1 MQTAREESSIVI
13 FGENLL
19 RPERVTGRKARKQV
33 VSRGIV
39 PIPWWGRPKSNT
51 AQYSLKLMNVERQNQ
66 DTLYQMELDFD
77 TPSGEVRPHGS
88 GEGANPTAAPSREQ
102 QAFAAWREELNWEE
116 RILENIAH
124 RYNLEHACHR
134 VKSNKGAPGIDGM
147 TVEEMERWL
156 STHMAELRE
165 QLLTGSYRPQEVK
178 GVSIPKPNGGRR
190 QLGIPT
196 AIDRLV
202 QQAFVQELTPI
213 LDPQMSESSYGFRP
227 NRSAH
232 QALKAG
238 SAYVEQ
244 GYTVA
249 VDLDLEKFFDKV
261 NHDILMSRLARR
273 IKDKR
278 VLYYIRQMLKAGMM
292 DNEGIKQK
300 REQGTP
306 QGGPLSPLLANVL
319 LDELDRELES
329 RGLRFCRY
337 ADDCMIFV
345 RTIEAGERVLVSI
358 SHYIEEE
365 LKLKVNR
372 QKSKADK
379 VWNCVYLG
387 YIIGTGGRLRIA
399 PASVKKLKAKVRL
412 ITRRNRPTPLHEVI
426 AELTPVVRGWTN
438 YFKLAAI
445 NRLCQELDEWT
456 RRKLRCL
463 RLKQCKH
470 SKGIRHFLESIGCKR
485 KLRSGMVAM
494 GTRWWRMACSQPANI
509 CMDNAWLRAEGY
521 ISFYQLLKR

>member
-1 MQTAREESSIVI
+1 
-13 FGENLL
+13 
-19 RPERVTGRKARKQV
+19 
-33 VSRGIV
+33 
-39 PIPWWGRPKSNT
+39 
-51 AQYSLKLMNVERQNQ
+51 MNVERQSR
-66 DTLYQMELDFD
+66 DTLYRMECDFD
-77 TPSGEVRPHGS
+77 TPSGEVRPLGS
-88 GEGANPTAAPSREQ
+88 GEGANPTAAPTREQ
-102 QAFAAWREELNWEE
+102 QAFAAWKEELNYEE
-116 RILENIAH
+116 CMLENIA
-124 RYNLEHACHR
+124 RRDNLEHACQR

-147 TVEEMERWL
+147 TVEELERWL
-156 STHMAELRE
+156 NTHMAELRE
-165 QLLTGSYRPQEVK
+165 QLLNGSYCPQAVK

-202 QQAFVQELTPI
+202 QQAFEQVLTPI

-227 NRSAH
+227 KRSAH

-261 NHDILMSRLARR
+261 NHDILMSKLARR

-319 LDELDRELES
+319 LDDLDRELEN
-329 RGLRFCRY
+329 RGLHFCRY
-337 ADDCMIFV
+337 ADDCIIFV
-345 RTIEAGERVLVSI
+345 RTLRAGERVLANI
-358 SHYIEEE
+358 SRYIEEE
-365 LKLKVNR
+365 LKLKVNQ
-372 QKSKADK
+372 QKSKVDI
-379 VWNCVYLG
+379 VQNCTYLG
-387 YIIGTGGRLRIA
+387 YIIGKGGMLRIA
-399 PASVKKLKAKVRL
+399 SASVKKLKATVRH
-412 ITRRNRPTPLHEVI
+412 ITRRNRPTPLREVM
-426 AELTPVVRGWTN
+426 AELTPVIRGWTN

-445 NRLCQELDEWT
+445 SELCQQLDEWT

-470 SKGIRHFLESIGCKR
+470 PKGIRRFLESIGCKR
-485 KLRSGMVAM
+485 KLWSGIAAM
-494 GTRWWRMACSQPANI
+494 GRRWWRIACSEPANI

>member
-1 MQTAREESSIVI
+1 
-13 FGENLL
+13 
-19 RPERVTGRKARKQV
+19 
-33 VSRGIV
+33 
-39 PIPWWGRPKSNT
+39 
-51 AQYSLKLMNVERQNQ
+51 MNVERQNQ
-66 DTLYQMELDFD
+66 DTLYQLEFNFD
-77 TPSGEVRPHGS
+77 TPAGEVRLNGS
-88 GEGANPTAAPSREQ
+88 DRGGIPRKVPLQEQ
-102 QAFAAWREELNWEE
+102 QAFAAWKEELNWEE

-124 RYNLEHACHR
+124 RYNLEHACQR

-147 TVEEMERWL
+147 TVEELERWL
-156 STHMAELRE
+156 NTHMAELRE
-165 QLLTGSYRPQEVK
+165 HLLNGSYQPQEVK

-202 QQAFVQELTPI
+202 QQAFVQVLTPI

-244 GYTVA
+244 GYKVA

-261 NHDILMSRLARR
+261 NHDILMSKLARR

-319 LDELDRELES
+319 LDDLDRELEK
-329 RGLRFCRY
+329 RGLHFCRY
-337 ADDCMIFV
+337 ADDCIIFV
-345 RTIEAGERVLVSI
+345 RTMEAGERVLVSI
-358 SHYIEEE
+358 SRYIEEE
-365 LKLKVNR
+365 LKLKVNQ
-372 QKSKADK
+372 QKSKVDK

-387 YIIGTGGRLRIA
+387 YIIGVEGKLRIA
-399 PASVKKLKAKVRL
+399 PASVKKLKAKIRI
-412 ITRRNRPTPLHEVI
+412 ITRRTRPTPLREVI
-426 AELTPVVRGWTN
+426 SELIPVIRGWTN

-445 NRLCQELDEWT
+445 NKLCQELDEWT
-456 RRKLRCL
+456 RRRLRCL

-470 SKGIRHFLESIGCKR
+470 PKGIRRFLENLGAKR
-485 KLRSGMVAM
+485 KLWSGIVAM
-494 GTRWWRMACSQPANI
+494 GTRWWRIARSQPANI
-509 CMDNAWLRAEGY
+509 IMNNAWLRAEGD
-521 ISFYQLLKR
+521 ISFYQLLKH

>member
-1 MQTAREESSIVI
+1 
-13 FGENLL
+13 
-19 RPERVTGRKARKQV
+19 
-33 VSRGIV
+33 
-39 PIPWWGRPKSNT
+39 
-51 AQYSLKLMNVERQNQ
+51 MNVERQNQ
-66 DTLYQMELDFD
+66 DTLYQMEFDFD
-77 TPSGEVRPHGS
+77 TPSGEVRPLGS
-88 GEGANPTAAPSREQ
+88 GEGASPTAAPTREQ

-124 RYNLEHACHR
+124 RYNLEHACQR

-147 TVEEMERWL
+147 TVEELERWL
-156 STHMAELRE
+156 NTHMAELRE
-165 QLLTGSYRPQEVK
+165 QLLNGSYQPQTVK

-227 NRSAH
+227 KRSAH

-238 SAYVEQ
+238 SAYVEN
-244 GYTVA
+244 GYNIA

-278 VLYYIRQMLKAGMM
+278 VLYYIRRMLKAGMM

-319 LDELDRELES
+319 LDDLDRELEG
-329 RGLRFCRY
+329 RGLHFCRY

-345 RTIEAGERVLVSI
+345 RTMEAGERILRSVSQ
-358 SHYIEEE
+358 YIEKE

-372 QKSKADK
+372 QKSKVDK
-379 VWNCVYLG
+379 VWNCTYLG
-387 YIIGTGGRLRIA
+387 YIIGVEGKLRIA
-399 PASVKKLKAKVRL
+399 PASVKKLKGRIRI
-412 ITRRNRPTPLHEVI
+412 ITRRNRPVPLREVI
-426 AELTPVVRGWTN
+426 AELIPVVRGWTN

-445 NRLCQELDEWT
+445 NRLCQGLDEWT

-470 SKGIRHFLESIGCKR
+470 PKGIRRFLESIGVKQR
-485 KLRSGMVAM
+485 MSEYIGSM
-494 GTRWWRMACSQPANI
+494 GRRWWWISCSQPAHI

-521 ISFYQLLKR
+521 ISFNQLLKR

>member
-1 MQTAREESSIVI
+1 
-13 FGENLL
+13 
-19 RPERVTGRKARKQV
+19 
-33 VSRGIV
+33 
-39 PIPWWGRPKSNT
+39 
-51 AQYSLKLMNVERQNQ
+51 MNVERQNQ
-66 DTLYQMELDFD
+66 DTLYQMEFDFD
-77 TPSGEVRPHGS
+77 TPSGEVRPLGS
-88 GEGANPTAAPSREQ
+88 SEGASPTAAPTREQ

-116 RILENIAH
+116 RMLENIAH
-124 RYNLEHACHR
+124 RYNLELACQR

-147 TVEEMERWL
+147 TVEELERWL
-156 STHMAELRE
+156 GTHMAELRE
-165 QLLTGSYRPQEVK
+165 QLLNGSYQPQAVK

-244 GYTVA
+244 GYKVA
-249 VDLDLEKFFDKV
+249 VDLDMEKFFDKV

-278 VLYYIRQMLKAGMM
+278 VLCYIRRMLKAGMM

-319 LDELDRELES
+319 LDDLDRELEN
-329 RGLRFCRY
+329 RGLHFCRY

-345 RTIEAGERVLVSI
+345 RTMEAGERVLRSI
-358 SHYIEEE
+358 SQYIEEE

-372 QKSKADK
+372 QKSKVDK

-387 YIIGTGGRLRIA
+387 YIIGVGGTLRIA
-399 PASVKKLKAKVRL
+399 PASVKKLKGRIRI
-412 ITRRNRPTPLHEVI
+412 ITRRTRPTPLREVI
-426 AELTPVVRGWTN
+426 AELIPVIRGWTN

-470 SKGIRHFLESIGCKR
+470 SRGICRLLESIGGKR
-485 KLRSGMVAM
+485 KLWSGIVAM
-494 GTRWWRMACSQPANI
+494 KCRWWRIACSQPAHI

-521 ISFYQLLKR
+521 ISFNQLLKR

>member
-1 MQTAREESSIVI
+1 
-13 FGENLL
+13 
-19 RPERVTGRKARKQV
+19 
-33 VSRGIV
+33 
-39 PIPWWGRPKSNT
+39 
-51 AQYSLKLMNVERQNQ
+51 
-66 DTLYQMELDFD
+66 MEFDFD
-77 TPSGEVRPHGS
+77 TPSGEVRPLGS
-88 GEGANPTAAPSREQ
+88 SEGASPTAAPTREQ

-116 RILENIAH
+116 RMLENIAH
-124 RYNLEHACHR
+124 RYNLERACQR

-147 TVEEMERWL
+147 TVEELERWL
-156 STHMAELRE
+156 GTHMAELRE
-165 QLLTGSYRPQEVK
+165 QLLNGSYQPQAVK

-244 GYTVA
+244 GYRVA
-249 VDLDLEKFFDKV
+249 VDLDMEKFFDKV
-261 NHDILMSRLARR
+261 NHDILMSRLARC

-278 VLYYIRQMLKAGMM
+278 VLCYIRRMLKAGMM

-319 LDELDRELES
+319 LDDLDRELEN
-329 RGLRFCRY
+329 RGLHFCRY

-345 RTIEAGERVLVSI
+345 RTMEAGKRVLGSI
-358 SHYIEEE
+358 SQYIEDE

-372 QKSKADK
+372 QKSKVDK

-387 YIIGTGGRLRIA
+387 YIIGVGGTLRIA
-399 PASVKKLKAKVRL
+399 PASVKKLKGRIRI
-412 ITRRNRPTPLHEVI
+412 ITRRTRPTPLREVI
-426 AELTPVVRGWTN
+426 AELIPVIRGWTN

-470 SKGIRHFLESIGCKR
+470 SRGIRRLLESIGGKR
-485 KLRSGMVAM
+485 KLWSGIVAM
-494 GTRWWRMACSQPANI
+494 KCRWWRIACSQPAHI

-521 ISFYQLLKR
+521 ISFNQLLKR

>member
-1 MQTAREESSIVI
+1 
-13 FGENLL
+13 
-19 RPERVTGRKARKQV
+19 
-33 VSRGIV
+33 
-39 PIPWWGRPKSNT
+39 
-51 AQYSLKLMNVERQNQ
+51 MNVERQNQ
-66 DTLYQMELDFD
+66 DTLYQLEFNFD
-77 TPSGEVRPHGS
+77 TPAGEVRLNGS
-88 GEGANPTAAPSREQ
+88 DRGGIPRKEPLQEQ
-102 QAFAAWREELNWEE
+102 QAFAAWKEELNWEE

-124 RYNLEHACHR
+124 RYNLEHACQR

-147 TVEEMERWL
+147 TVEELERWL
-156 STHMAELRE
+156 NTHMAELRE
-165 QLLTGSYRPQEVK
+165 HLLNGSYQPQEVK

-202 QQAFVQELTPI
+202 QQAFVQVLTPI

-238 SAYVEQ
+238 STYVEQ
-244 GYTVA
+244 GYKVA

-261 NHDILMSRLARR
+261 NHDILMSKLARR

-319 LDELDRELES
+319 LDDLDRELEK
-329 RGLRFCRY
+329 RGLHFCRY
-337 ADDCMIFV
+337 ADDCIIFV
-345 RTIEAGERVLVSI
+345 RTMEAGERVLVSI
-358 SHYIEEE
+358 SRYIEEE
-365 LKLKVNR
+365 LKLKVNQ
-372 QKSKADK
+372 QKSKVDK

-387 YIIGTGGRLRIA
+387 YIIGVEGKLRIA
-399 PASVKKLKAKVRL
+399 PASVEKLKAKIRI
-412 ITRRNRPTPLHEVI
+412 ITRRTRPTPLREVI
-426 AELTPVVRGWTN
+426 SELITVIRGWTN

-445 NRLCQELDEWT
+445 NKLCQELDEWT
-456 RRKLRCL
+456 RRRLRCL

-470 SKGIRHFLESIGCKR
+470 PKGIRRFLENLGAKR
-485 KLRSGMVAM
+485 KLWSGIVAM
-494 GTRWWRMACSQPANI
+494 GTRWWRIARSQPANI
-509 CMDNAWLRAEGY
+509 IMNNAWLRAEGY

>member
-1 MQTAREESSIVI
+1 
-13 FGENLL
+13 
-19 RPERVTGRKARKQV
+19 
-33 VSRGIV
+33 
-39 PIPWWGRPKSNT
+39 
-51 AQYSLKLMNVERQNQ
+51 MNVERQNQ
-66 DTLYQMELDFD
+66 DTLYQLEFNFD
-77 TPSGEVRPHGS
+77 TPAGEVRLNGS
-88 GEGANPTAAPSREQ
+88 DRGGIPRKEPLQEQ
-102 QAFAAWREELNWEE
+102 QAFAAWKEELNWEE

-124 RYNLEHACHR
+124 RYNLEHACQR

-147 TVEEMERWL
+147 TVEELERWL
-156 STHMAELRE
+156 NTHMAELRE
-165 QLLTGSYRPQEVK
+165 HLLNGSYQPQEVK

-202 QQAFVQELTPI
+202 QQAFVQVLTPI

-244 GYTVA
+244 GYKVA

-261 NHDILMSRLARR
+261 NHDILMSKLARR

-319 LDELDRELES
+319 LDDLDRELEK
-329 RGLRFCRY
+329 RGLHFCRY
-337 ADDCMIFV
+337 ADDCIIFV
-345 RTIEAGERVLVSI
+345 RTMEAGERVLVSI
-358 SHYIEEE
+358 SRYIEEE
-365 LKLKVNR
+365 LKLKVNQ
-372 QKSKADK
+372 QKSKVDK

-387 YIIGTGGRLRIA
+387 YIIGVEGKLRIA
-399 PASVKKLKAKVRL
+399 PASVKKLKAKIRI
-412 ITRRNRPTPLHEVI
+412 ITRRTRPTPLREVI
-426 AELTPVVRGWTN
+426 SELITVIRGWTN

-445 NRLCQELDEWT
+445 NKLCQELDEWT
-456 RRKLRCL
+456 RRRLRCL

-470 SKGIRHFLESIGCKR
+470 PKGIRRFLENLGAKR
-485 KLRSGMVAM
+485 KLWSGIVAM
-494 GTRWWRMACSQPANI
+494 GTRWWRIARSQPANI
-509 CMDNAWLRAEGY
+509 IMNNAWLRAEGY

>member
-1 MQTAREESSIVI
+1 
-13 FGENLL
+13 
-19 RPERVTGRKARKQV
+19 
-33 VSRGIV
+33 
-39 PIPWWGRPKSNT
+39 
-51 AQYSLKLMNVERQNQ
+51 MNVERQNQ
-66 DTLYQMELDFD
+66 DTLYQMEFDFD
-77 TPSGEVRPHGS
+77 TPSEEVRPLGS
-88 GEGANPTAAPSREQ
+88 GEGANPTAAPTREQ

-124 RYNLEHACHR
+124 RYNLEHACQR

-147 TVEEMERWL
+147 TVEDLERWL
-156 STHMAELRE
+156 NTHMAELRE
-165 QLLTGSYRPQEVK
+165 QLLNGNYQPQEVK

-202 QQAFVQELTPI
+202 QQAFVQALTPI
-213 LDPQMSESSYGFRP
+213 LDSQMSESSYGFRP

-232 QALKAG
+232 QALNAG
-238 SAYVEQ
+238 SAYVED
-244 GYTVA
+244 GYTIA

-278 VLYYIRQMLKAGMM
+278 VLYYIRRMLKAGMM
-292 DNEGIKQK
+292 DNEGIKQV

-319 LDELDRELES
+319 LDDLDRELED
-329 RGLRFCRY
+329 RGLHFCRY

-345 RTIEAGERVLVSI
+345 RTMEAGERVLRSI
-358 SHYIEEE
+358 SQYIEEE

-372 QKSKADK
+372 QKSKVDK
-379 VWNCVYLG
+379 VRNCTYLG
-387 YIIGTGGRLRIA
+387 YIIGVGGALRIA
-399 PASVKKLKAKVRL
+399 PASVKKLKGRIRI
-412 ITRRNRPTPLHEVI
+412 ITRRNRPIPLREVI
-426 AELTPVVRGWTN
+426 AELIPVIRGWTN

-445 NRLCQELDEWT
+445 NKLCQELDEWT

-470 SKGIRHFLESIGCKR
+470 PRGIRHFLESIGVKR
-485 KLRSGMVAM
+485 WMRECIGAM
-494 GTRWWRMACSQPANI
+494 GRRWWWISCSKPAHI

-521 ISFYQLLKR
+521 ISFNQLLKR

>member
-1 MQTAREESSIVI
+1 
-13 FGENLL
+13 
-19 RPERVTGRKARKQV
+19 
-33 VSRGIV
+33 
-39 PIPWWGRPKSNT
+39 
-51 AQYSLKLMNVERQNQ
+51 MNVERQNQ

-77 TPSGEVRPHGS
+77 TPSGEVRLNGS
-88 GEGANPTAAPSREQ
+88 DRGGTPRREPMKEQ
-102 QAFAAWREELNWEE
+102 QAFAAWKEELHWEE

-147 TVEEMERWL
+147 TVEELERWL
-156 STHMAELRE
+156 NTHMAELRE
-165 QLLTGSYRPQEVK
+165 HLLDGSYQPQEVK

-202 QQAFVQELTPI
+202 QQAFVQVLTPI

-244 GYTVA
+244 GYKVA

-261 NHDILMSRLARR
+261 NHDILMSKLARR

-306 QGGPLSPLLANVL
+306 QGGPLSPLLANVI
-319 LDELDRELES
+319 LDDLDRELEN
-329 RGLRFCRY
+329 RGLHFCRY
-337 ADDCMIFV
+337 ADDCIIFV
-345 RTIEAGERVLVSI
+345 RTMEAGERVLVSI
-358 SHYIEEE
+358 SRYIEEE
-365 LKLKVNR
+365 LKLKVNQ
-372 QKSKADK
+372 QKSKVDK

-387 YIIGTGGRLRIA
+387 YIIGVESKLRIA
-399 PASVKKLKAKVRL
+399 PASVKKLKAKIRI
-412 ITRRNRPTPLHEVI
+412 ITRRTRPTPLREVI
-426 AELTPVVRGWTN
+426 SELIPVIRGWTN

-445 NRLCQELDEWT
+445 NKLCQELDEWT
-456 RRKLRCL
+456 RRRLRCL

-470 SKGIRHFLESIGCKR
+470 PKGIRRFLENLGAKR
-485 KLRSGMVAM
+485 KLWSGIAAM
-494 GTRWWRMACSQPANI
+494 GTRWWRIARSQPANI
-509 CMDNAWLRAEGY
+509 IMNNAWLRAEGY

>member
-1 MQTAREESSIVI
+1 M
-13 FGENLL
+13 
-19 RPERVTGRKARKQV
+19 
-33 VSRGIV
+33 
-39 PIPWWGRPKSNT
+39 
-51 AQYSLKLMNVERQNQ
+51 
-66 DTLYQMELDFD
+66 
-77 TPSGEVRPHGS
+77 
-88 GEGANPTAAPSREQ
+88 
-102 QAFAAWREELNWEE
+102 
-116 RILENIAH
+116 LENIAH
-124 RYNLEHACHR
+124 RYNLELACQR

-147 TVEEMERWL
+147 TVEELERWL

-165 QLLTGSYRPQEVK
+165 QLLNGSYQPQAVK

-232 QALKAG
+232 QALKSG
-238 SAYVEQ
+238 SAYVED

-278 VLYYIRQMLKAGMM
+278 VPCYIRRMLKAGMM
-292 DNEGIKQK
+292 DSEGIKQK

-319 LDELDRELES
+319 LDDLDRELEG
-329 RGLRFCRY
+329 RGLHFCRY
-337 ADDCMIFV
+337 ADDCIIFV
-345 RTIEAGERVLVSI
+345 RTMEAGERVLRSI
-358 SHYIEEE
+358 SQFIEEE

-372 QKSKADK
+372 QKSKVDK

-387 YIIGTGGRLRIA
+387 YIIGVGGMLRIA
-399 PASVKKLKAKVRL
+399 PASVKKLKTKIRI
-412 ITRRNRPTPLHEVI
+412 ITRRMRPTPLREVI
-426 AELTPVVRGWTN
+426 SELIPVIRGWTN
-438 YFKLAAI
+438 YFKLASI
-445 NRLCQELDEWT
+445 NKLCQELDEWT

-470 SKGIRHFLESIGCKR
+470 PKGVRRFLESIGSKR
-485 KLRSGMVAM
+485 KLWSGMVTM

>member
-1 MQTAREESSIVI
+1 
-13 FGENLL
+13 
-19 RPERVTGRKARKQV
+19 
-33 VSRGIV
+33 
-39 PIPWWGRPKSNT
+39 
-51 AQYSLKLMNVERQNQ
+51 MNVERQNQ
-66 DTLYQMELDFD
+66 DTLYQMEFDFD
-77 TPSGEVRPHGS
+77 TPSGEVRPHGG
-88 GEGANPTAAPSREQ
+88 GEGATPTAAPSREQ

-124 RYNLEHACHR
+124 RYNLELACQR
-134 VKSNKGAPGIDGM
+134 VKSNKGAPGVDGM
-147 TVEEMERWL
+147 TVEELERWL
-156 STHMAELRE
+156 NTHMAELRE
-165 QLLTGSYRPQEVK
+165 QLLNGSHQPQEVK

-202 QQAFVQELTPI
+202 QQAFVQALTPI

-261 NHDILMSRLARR
+261 NHDILMSRLAQL

-319 LDELDRELES
+319 LDDLDRELEN
-329 RGLRFCRY
+329 RGLHFCRY
-337 ADDCMIFV
+337 ADDCIIFV
-345 RTIEAGERVLVSI
+345 RTIKAGERVLASI
-358 SHYIEEE
+358 SRYIEDE
-365 LKLKVNR
+365 LKLKVNQ
-372 QKSKADK
+372 QKSKVDK

-387 YIIGTGGRLRIA
+387 YIIGIEGKLRIA

-412 ITRRNRPTPLHEVI
+412 ITRRNRPTPLREVI
-426 AELTPVVRGWTN
+426 AELIPVIRGWTN

-470 SKGIRHFLESIGCKR
+470 PKGIRHFLESIGVKR
-485 KLRSGMVAM
+485 KMRESIGSM
-494 GTRWWRMACSQPANI
+494 GRRWWWISCSQLAHI

>member
-1 MQTAREESSIVI
+1 MNIEQQSQGVTYQPEFDFTTQAEWT
-13 FGENLL
+13 
-19 RPERVTGRKARKQV
+19 RPLG
-33 VSRGIV
+33 
-39 PIPWWGRPKSNT
+39 
-51 AQYSLKLMNVERQNQ
+51 
-66 DTLYQMELDFD
+66 D
-77 TPSGEVRPHGS
+77 
-88 GEGANPTAAPSREQ
+88 GEGAIPTAEPTREQ
-102 QAFAAWREELNWEE
+102 QVFTAWKEELNWDERLLE
-116 RILENIAH
+116 RIADPG
-124 RYNLEHACHR
+124 NLRRAYR
-134 VKSNKGAPGIDGM
+134 KVKSNGGAAGVDGM
-147 TVEEMERWL
+147 NIDDVAEWL
-156 STHMAELRE
+156 RTHPGELR
-165 QLLTGSYRPQEVK
+165 QSLLQGSYQPQDVRGK
-178 GVSIPKPNGGRR
+178 SIPKPNGGERK
-190 QLGIPT
+190 LGIPT
-196 AIDRLV
+196 VIDRIV
-202 QQAFVQELTPI
+202 QQAFVQVLTPI

-238 SAYVEQ
+238 SAHVEQ
-244 GYTVA
+244 GYKVA

-261 NHDILMSRLARR
+261 NHDILMSRLAQR

-319 LDELDRELES
+319 LDDLDRELEN
-329 RGLRFCRY
+329 RGLHFCRY
-337 ADDCMIFV
+337 ADDCIIFV
-345 RTIEAGERVLVSI
+345 RTIEAGERVLASI
-358 SHYIEEE
+358 SRYIEDE
-365 LKLKVNR
+365 LKLKVNQ
-372 QKSKADK
+372 QKSKVDK
-379 VWNCVYLG
+379 VWNCIYLG
-387 YIIGTGGRLRIA
+387 YIIGVEGKLRIA

-412 ITRRNRPTPLHEVI
+412 ITRRNRPTPLREVI
-426 AELTPVVRGWTN
+426 AELSPMIRGWTN

-470 SKGIRHFLESIGCKR
+470 PKGIRRFFESIGCKP
-485 KLRSGMVAM
+485 KLWSGMVAM
-494 GTRWWRMACSQPANI
+494 GARWWRMACSQPANI

>member
-1 MQTAREESSIVI
+1 
-13 FGENLL
+13 
-19 RPERVTGRKARKQV
+19 
-33 VSRGIV
+33 
-39 PIPWWGRPKSNT
+39 
-51 AQYSLKLMNVERQNQ
+51 MNVERQNQ
-66 DTLYQMELDFD
+66 DTLYQLEFDFD
-77 TPSGEVRPHGS
+77 TPAGEVRLNGS
-88 GEGANPTAAPSREQ
+88 DRGGIPRKEPLQEQ
-102 QAFAAWREELNWEE
+102 QAFAAWKEELNWEE

-124 RYNLEHACHR
+124 RYNLELASQR
-134 VKSNKGAPGIDGM
+134 VKSNKGAPGVDGM
-147 TVEEMERWL
+147 TVEDLERWL
-156 STHMAELRE
+156 NTHMAELRE
-165 QLLTGSYRPQEVK
+165 QLLNGSYQPQEVK

-202 QQAFVQELTPI
+202 QQAFVQALTPI

-238 SAYVEQ
+238 SAYVED
-244 GYTVA
+244 GYTIA

-261 NHDILMSRLARR
+261 NHDILMSRLAQR

-278 VLYYIRQMLKAGMM
+278 VLYYIRRMLKAGMM

-319 LDELDRELES
+319 LDDLDRELEG
-329 RGLRFCRY
+329 RGLHFCRY

-345 RTIEAGERVLVSI
+345 RTMEAGERVLRSI
-358 SHYIEEE
+358 SQYIEEE

-372 QKSKADK
+372 QKSKVDK
-379 VWNCVYLG
+379 VRNCTYLG
-387 YIIGTGGRLRIA
+387 YIMGVGGTLRIA
-399 PASVKKLKAKVRL
+399 PASVKKLKGRIRI
-412 ITRRNRPTPLHEVI
+412 ITRRNRPIPLREVI
-426 AELTPVVRGWTN
+426 AELTPVIRGWTN

-445 NRLCQELDEWT
+445 NKLCQELDEWT

-470 SKGIRHFLESIGCKR
+470 PGGIRRFLESIGCKR
-485 KLRSGMVAM
+485 KLWSGIVAM
-494 GTRWWRMACSQPANI
+494 GRRWWRIACSQPSNI
-509 CMDNAWLRAEGY
+509 SMDNAWLRAEGY
-521 ISFYQLLKR
+521 ISFNQLLKR

>member
-1 MQTAREESSIVI
+1 M
-13 FGENLL
+13 
-19 RPERVTGRKARKQV
+19 
-33 VSRGIV
+33 
-39 PIPWWGRPKSNT
+39 
-51 AQYSLKLMNVERQNQ
+51 
-66 DTLYQMELDFD
+66 
-77 TPSGEVRPHGS
+77 
-88 GEGANPTAAPSREQ
+88 
-102 QAFAAWREELNWEE
+102 
-116 RILENIAH
+116 
-124 RYNLEHACHR
+124 
-134 VKSNKGAPGIDGM
+134 
-147 TVEEMERWL
+147 
-156 STHMAELRE
+156 
-165 QLLTGSYRPQEVK
+165 
-178 GVSIPKPNGGRR
+178 
-190 QLGIPT
+190 
-196 AIDRLV
+196 

-232 QALKAG
+232 QALKSG
-238 SAYVEQ
+238 SAYVED

-278 VLYYIRQMLKAGMM
+278 VLCYIRRMLKAGMM

-319 LDELDRELES
+319 LDDLDRELEG
-329 RGLRFCRY
+329 RGLHFCRY

-345 RTIEAGERVLVSI
+345 RTTEAGERVLRSVSQ
-358 SHYIEEE
+358 YIEEE

-372 QKSKADK
+372 QKSKVDK
-379 VWNCVYLG
+379 VWNCTYLG
-387 YIIGTGGRLRIA
+387 YIIGVEGKLRIA
-399 PASVKKLKAKVRL
+399 PASVKKLKGRIRI
-412 ITRRNRPTPLHEVI
+412 ITRRNRPTPLREVI
-426 AELTPVVRGWTN
+426 AELIPVIRGWTS
-438 YFKLAAI
+438 YFKLATI

-470 SKGIRHFLESIGCKR
+470 PKGIRRFLESIGVKQR
-485 KLRSGMVAM
+485 MRESIGSM
-494 GTRWWRMACSQPANI
+494 GRRWWWISCSQPAHI

>member
-1 MQTAREESSIVI
+1 
-13 FGENLL
+13 
-19 RPERVTGRKARKQV
+19 
-33 VSRGIV
+33 
-39 PIPWWGRPKSNT
+39 
-51 AQYSLKLMNVERQNQ
+51 MNVERQNQ
-66 DTLYQMELDFD
+66 DTLYQMEFDFD
-77 TPSGEVRPHGS
+77 APSGEVRPLGS
-88 GEGANPTAAPSREQ
+88 GEGANPTAAPTREQ
-102 QAFAAWREELNWEE
+102 QAFAAWREKLNWEE
-116 RILENIAH
+116 RMLENIAH
-124 RYNLEHACHR
+124 RYNLELACQR

-147 TVEEMERWL
+147 TVEELERWL

-165 QLLTGSYRPQEVK
+165 QLLNGSYQPQEVK

-232 QALKAG
+232 QALKSG
-238 SAYVEQ
+238 SAYVED

-249 VDLDLEKFFDKV
+249 VDLDMEKFFDKV

-278 VLYYIRQMLKAGMM
+278 VLCYIRRMLKAGMM

-319 LDELDRELES
+319 LDDLDRELEG
-329 RGLRFCRY
+329 RGLHFCRY

-345 RTIEAGERVLVSI
+345 RTMEAGERVLRSI
-358 SHYIEEE
+358 SQYIEEE

-372 QKSKADK
+372 QKSKVDK

-387 YIIGTGGRLRIA
+387 YIIGVGGMLRIA

-412 ITRRNRPTPLHEVI
+412 MTRRTRPTPLREVI
-426 AELTPVVRGWTN
+426 AELIPVIRGWTN
-438 YFKLAAI
+438 YFRLAAI

-470 SKGIRHFLESIGCKR
+470 PKGIRRFFESIGCKR
-485 KLRSGMVAM
+485 KLWSGMVVM
-494 GTRWWRMACSQPANI
+494 GRGWWRTACSQPAHI

>member
-1 MQTAREESSIVI
+1 
-13 FGENLL
+13 
-19 RPERVTGRKARKQV
+19 
-33 VSRGIV
+33 
-39 PIPWWGRPKSNT
+39 
-51 AQYSLKLMNVERQNQ
+51 MNVERQNQ
-66 DTLYQMELDFD
+66 DTLYQMEFDFD
-77 TPSGEVRPHGS
+77 TPSEEVRPHGS
-88 GEGANPTAAPSREQ
+88 GEGANPTAAPQREQ

-116 RILENIAH
+116 RMLENIAH
-124 RYNLEHACHR
+124 RYNLELACQR

-147 TVEEMERWL
+147 TVDELERWL
-156 STHMAELRE
+156 GTHMAELRE
-165 QLLTGSYRPQEVK
+165 QLLNGSYQPQEVK

-232 QALKAG
+232 QALKSG
-238 SAYVEQ
+238 SAYVED

-249 VDLDLEKFFDKV
+249 VDLDMEKFFDKV

-278 VLYYIRQMLKAGMM
+278 VLYYIRRMLKAGMM

-319 LDELDRELES
+319 LDDLDRELEN
-329 RGLRFCRY
+329 RGLHFCRY

-345 RTIEAGERVLVSI
+345 RTMEAGERVLRSI
-358 SHYIEEE
+358 SQYIEEE

-372 QKSKADK
+372 QKSKVDK
-379 VWNCVYLG
+379 VWNCTYLG
-387 YIIGTGGRLRIA
+387 YIIGVEGKLRIA
-399 PASVKKLKAKVRL
+399 PASVKKLKGRIRI
-412 ITRRNRPTPLHEVI
+412 ITRRNRPTPLREVI
-426 AELTPVVRGWTN
+426 AELIPVIRGWTN
-438 YFKLAAI
+438 YFKQAAI

-470 SKGIRHFLESIGCKR
+470 PKGIHRFLESIGIRQRMCEYI
-485 KLRSGMVAM
+485 GAM
-494 GTRWWRMACSQPANI
+494 GRRWWWMSCSQPAHI
-509 CMDNAWLRAEGY
+509 SMDNAWLRAEGY

>member
-1 MQTAREESSIVI
+1 
-13 FGENLL
+13 
-19 RPERVTGRKARKQV
+19 
-33 VSRGIV
+33 
-39 PIPWWGRPKSNT
+39 
-51 AQYSLKLMNVERQNQ
+51 MNVERQNQ
-66 DTLYQMELDFD
+66 DTLYQLEFNFD
-77 TPSGEVRPHGS
+77 TPAGEVRLNGS
-88 GEGANPTAAPSREQ
+88 DRGGIPRKEPLQEQ
-102 QAFAAWREELNWEE
+102 QAFAAWKEELNWEE

-124 RYNLEHACHR
+124 RYNLEHACQR

-147 TVEEMERWL
+147 TVEELERWL
-156 STHMAELRE
+156 NTHMAELRE
-165 QLLTGSYRPQEVK
+165 HLLNGSYQPQEVK

-202 QQAFVQELTPI
+202 QQAFVQVLTPI

-238 SAYVEQ
+238 STYVEQ
-244 GYTVA
+244 GYKVA

-261 NHDILMSRLARR
+261 NHDILMSKLARR

-319 LDELDRELES
+319 LDDLDRELEK
-329 RGLRFCRY
+329 RGLHFCRY
-337 ADDCMIFV
+337 ADDCIIFV
-345 RTIEAGERVLVSI
+345 RTMEAGERVLVSI
-358 SHYIEEE
+358 SRYIEEE
-365 LKLKVNR
+365 LKLKVNQ
-372 QKSKADK
+372 QKSKVDK

-387 YIIGTGGRLRIA
+387 YIIGVEGKLRIA
-399 PASVKKLKAKVRL
+399 PASVKKLKAKIRI
-412 ITRRNRPTPLHEVI
+412 ITRRTRPTPLREVI
-426 AELTPVVRGWTN
+426 SELITVIRGWTN

-445 NRLCQELDEWT
+445 NKLCQKLDEWT
-456 RRKLRCL
+456 RRRLRCL

-470 SKGIRHFLESIGCKR
+470 PKGIRRFLENLGAKR
-485 KLRSGMVAM
+485 KLWSGIVAM
-494 GTRWWRMACSQPANI
+494 GTRWWRIARSQPANI
-509 CMDNAWLRAEGY
+509 IMNNAWLRAEGY

>member
-1 MQTAREESSIVI
+1 
-13 FGENLL
+13 
-19 RPERVTGRKARKQV
+19 
-33 VSRGIV
+33 
-39 PIPWWGRPKSNT
+39 
-51 AQYSLKLMNVERQNQ
+51 MNVERQNQ
-66 DTLYQMELDFD
+66 DTLYQMEFDFD
-77 TPSGEVRPHGS
+77 TPSGEVRLNGS
-88 GEGANPTAAPSREQ
+88 DRGGIPRKEPLQEQ

-124 RYNLEHACHR
+124 RYNLEHACQR

-147 TVEEMERWL
+147 TVEELERWL
-156 STHMAELRE
+156 NTHMAELRE
-165 QLLTGSYRPQEVK
+165 QLHNGSYRPQEVK
-178 GVSIPKPNGGRR
+178 GVSIPKPNGERR

-196 AIDRLV
+196 AVDRMV
-202 QQAFVQELTPI
+202 QQAFVQVLTPI

-244 GYTVA
+244 GYKIA

-319 LDELDRELES
+319 LDDLDRELEN
-329 RGLRFCRY
+329 RGLHFCRY
-337 ADDCMIFV
+337 ADDCIIFV
-345 RTIEAGERVLVSI
+345 RTIEAGERVLAGI

-365 LKLKVNR
+365 LKLRVNR
-372 QKSKADK
+372 QKSKVDK
-379 VWNCVYLG
+379 VWNCAYLG
-387 YIIGTGGRLRIA
+387 YIIGTGGLLRIA

-412 ITRRNRPTPLHEVI
+412 ITRRSRPTPLREVI
-426 AELTPVVRGWTN
+426 AELTPVIRGWTN

-445 NRLCQELDEWT
+445 NKLCQELDEWT

-470 SKGIRHFLESIGCKR
+470 PKGIRHFLESIGCKR
-485 KLRSGMVAM
+485 KLWSGIVGM
-494 GTRWWRMACSQPANI
+494 GTRWWRIARSQPANI

-521 ISFYQLLKR
+521 ISFCQLLKR

>member
-1 MQTAREESSIVI
+1 
-13 FGENLL
+13 
-19 RPERVTGRKARKQV
+19 
-33 VSRGIV
+33 
-39 PIPWWGRPKSNT
+39 
-51 AQYSLKLMNVERQNQ
+51 MNVERQNQ
-66 DTLYQMELDFD
+66 DTLYQMEFDFD
-77 TPSGEVRPHGS
+77 TPSGEVRPLGS
-88 GEGANPTAAPSREQ
+88 GEGANPTAASTREQ

-116 RILENIAH
+116 RMLENIAH
-124 RYNLEHACHR
+124 RYNLEHACQR
-134 VKSNKGAPGIDGM
+134 VKSNKGAPGMDGM
-147 TVEEMERWL
+147 TVEELERWL
-156 STHMAELRE
+156 CTHMAELRE
-165 QLLTGSYRPQEVK
+165 QLLNGSYQPQEVK
-178 GVSIPKPNGGRR
+178 GVSIPKPNGGLR

-232 QALKAG
+232 QALKSG
-238 SAYVEQ
+238 SAYVED

-278 VLYYIRQMLKAGMM
+278 VLCYIRRMLKAGMM
-292 DNEGIKQK
+292 DNEGIKLK

-319 LDELDRELES
+319 LDDLDRELEN
-329 RGLRFCRY
+329 RGLHFCRY

-345 RTIEAGERVLVSI
+345 RTMEAGERVLRSVSQ
-358 SHYIEEE
+358 YIEEE

-372 QKSKADK
+372 QKSKVDK

-387 YIIGTGGRLRIA
+387 YIIGVGGMLKIA

-412 ITRRNRPTPLHEVI
+412 MTRRTRPTPLREVI
-426 AELTPVVRGWTN
+426 AELIPVIRGWTN
-438 YFKLAAI
+438 YFRLAAI

-470 SKGIRHFLESIGCKR
+470 PKGIRRFFERIGCKR
-485 KLRSGMVAM
+485 KLWSGMVVM
-494 GTRWWRMACSQPANI
+494 GRGWWRTACSQPAHI

>member
-1 MQTAREESSIVI
+1 M
-13 FGENLL
+13 
-19 RPERVTGRKARKQV
+19 
-33 VSRGIV
+33 
-39 PIPWWGRPKSNT
+39 
-51 AQYSLKLMNVERQNQ
+51 
-66 DTLYQMELDFD
+66 
-77 TPSGEVRPHGS
+77 
-88 GEGANPTAAPSREQ
+88 
-102 QAFAAWREELNWEE
+102 
-116 RILENIAH
+116 
-124 RYNLEHACHR
+124 
-134 VKSNKGAPGIDGM
+134 
-147 TVEEMERWL
+147 
-156 STHMAELRE
+156 
-165 QLLTGSYRPQEVK
+165 
-178 GVSIPKPNGGRR
+178 
-190 QLGIPT
+190 
-196 AIDRLV
+196 
-202 QQAFVQELTPI
+202 QELTPI

-273 IKDKR
+273 LKDKR

-337 ADDCMIFV
+337 ADDCIIFV
-345 RTIEAGERVLVSI
+345 RTLRAGERVLTNI
-358 SHYIEEE
+358 SRYIEEE
-365 LKLKVNR
+365 LKLKVNQ
-372 QKSKADK
+372 QKSKVDI
-379 VWNCVYLG
+379 VTNCTYLG
-387 YIIGTGGRLRIA
+387 YIIGKEGTLRIA
-399 PASVKKLKAKVRL
+399 PTSVKKLKAKVRL
-412 ITRRNRPTPLHEVI
+412 ITRRNRPTPLREVI
-426 AELTPVVRGWTN
+426 AELTPVIRGWTN

-445 NRLCQELDEWT
+445 NKLCQQLDEWT

-470 SKGIRHFLESIGCKR
+470 SKGICRFLESIGAKR
-485 KLRSGMVAM
+485 KLWSGVAAM
-494 GTRWWRMACSQPANI
+494 GRRWWRIACSEPANI

>member
-1 MQTAREESSIVI
+1 
-13 FGENLL
+13 
-19 RPERVTGRKARKQV
+19 
-33 VSRGIV
+33 
-39 PIPWWGRPKSNT
+39 
-51 AQYSLKLMNVERQNQ
+51 MNVEGQNQ
-66 DTLYQMELDFD
+66 DTLYQMEFDFEP
-77 TPSGEVRPHGS
+77 PSGEVRPHGS
-88 GEGANPTAAPSREQ
+88 GEGANPIAAPSREQ

-116 RILENIAH
+116 RILEKVA
-124 RYNLEHACHR
+124 RRDNLELACQR
-134 VKSNKGAPGIDGM
+134 VKSNKGAPGVDGM
-147 TVEEMERWL
+147 TVEELERWL
-156 STHMAELRE
+156 NTHMAELRE
-165 QLLTGSYRPQEVK
+165 QLLNGSYQPQEVK

-196 AIDRLV
+196 GKDRLI
-202 QQAFVQELTPI
+202 QQAFVQVLTPM

-238 SAYVEQ
+238 STYVEQ
-244 GYTVA
+244 GYKVA

-278 VLYYIRQMLKAGMM
+278 VLYYIRLMLKAGMM

-319 LDELDRELES
+319 LDDLDRELEN
-329 RGLRFCRY
+329 RGLHFCRY
-337 ADDCMIFV
+337 ADDCIIFV
-345 RTIEAGERVLVSI
+345 RTMEAGERVLASI
-358 SHYIEEE
+358 SRYIEEE
-365 LKLKVNR
+365 LKLKVNQ
-372 QKSKADK
+372 QKSKVDK

-387 YIIGTGGRLRIA
+387 YIIGVAGMLRIA
-399 PASVKKLKAKVRL
+399 PESVKKLKTKIRI
-412 ITRRNRPTPLHEVI
+412 ITRRMRPTPLREVI
-426 AELTPVVRGWTN
+426 TELIPVIRGWTN

-445 NRLCQELDEWT
+445 NKLCQELDEWT
-456 RRKLRCL
+456 RRRLRCL

-470 SKGIRHFLESIGCKR
+470 PKGIRRFLESLGGKR
-485 KLRSGMVAM
+485 KLWSGIVAM
-494 GTRWWRMACSQPANI
+494 GTKWWRIACSQPANI
-509 CMDNAWLRAEGY
+509 IMNNAWLRAEGY

>member
-1 MQTAREESSIVI
+1 
-13 FGENLL
+13 
-19 RPERVTGRKARKQV
+19 
-33 VSRGIV
+33 
-39 PIPWWGRPKSNT
+39 
-51 AQYSLKLMNVERQNQ
+51 MNVERQNQ
-66 DTLYQMELDFD
+66 DTLYQMEFDFD
-77 TPSGEVRPHGS
+77 TPSEEVRPLGS
-88 GEGANPTAAPSREQ
+88 GEGANPTAAPTREQ

-124 RYNLEHACHR
+124 RYNLEHACQR

-147 TVEEMERWL
+147 TVEDLERWL

-165 QLLTGSYRPQEVK
+165 QLLNGNYQPQGVK

-202 QQAFVQELTPI
+202 QQAFVQALTPI

-227 NRSAH
+227 HRSAH
-232 QALKAG
+232 QALKAA
-238 SAYVEQ
+238 SAYVED
-244 GYTVA
+244 GYTIA

-278 VLYYIRQMLKAGMM
+278 VLYYIRRMLKAGMM

-319 LDELDRELES
+319 LDDLDRELEG
-329 RGLRFCRY
+329 RGLHFCRY

-345 RTIEAGERVLVSI
+345 RTMEAGERVLRSI
-358 SHYIEEE
+358 SRYLEDE

-372 QKSKADK
+372 QKSKVDK
-379 VWNCVYLG
+379 VRNCTYLG
-387 YIIGTGGRLRIA
+387 YIIGVGGTLRIA
-399 PASVKKLKAKVRL
+399 PASVKKLKGRIRI
-412 ITRRNRPTPLHEVI
+412 ITRRNRPIPLREVI
-426 AELTPVVRGWTN
+426 AELIPVIRGWTN

-445 NRLCQELDEWT
+445 NKLCRELDEWT

-470 SKGIRHFLESIGCKR
+470 PRGIRRFLESIGCKR
-485 KLRSGMVAM
+485 NLWSGIVAM
-494 GTRWWRMACSQPANI
+494 GRRWWRIACSQPANI
-509 CMDNAWLRAEGY
+509 SMDNAWLRAEGY
-521 ISFYQLLKR
+521 ISFNQLLNR